1 MTEQVE
7 LKIPYN
13 EVTRIA
19 IQCACGTETIIDI
32 SKETNKEF
40 RTKWE
45 TKAFKCAVCG
55 TPFDSNIKLGIANLI
70 AWYQH
75 IYATGDSG
83 QSVFFQIRKT

>member
-32 SKETNKEF
+32 SKETNKDF

-45 TKAFKCAVCG
+45 TKAFMGVEYEKA
-55 TPFDSNIKLGIANLI
+55 DDYWRDRES
-70 AWYQH
+70 
-75 IYATGDSG
+75 
-83 QSVFFQIRKT
+83 